1 MRVAL
6 HPTPNSQRLHHK
18 PDVKHIFPYG
28 KIILVKNKSNEI
40 LSNGALAAVIV
51 ILIASLGYLW
61 YYHTTSTEFL
71 NARVAEL
78 EQALRLTELSLM
90 ESENENFNLESAL
103 VAEKERVGSLADQVG
118 EITGTV
124 DDLEKLSKLDPELL
138 QKYSK
143 VYFLNEHYVPD
154 TLKTIPETY
163 VYTAGAVHQI
173 HRDVWPF
180 LQDLLNN
187 ASDDGVALYIA
198 SAYRSFGEQS
208 SLKAGY
214 KVVYGSGANA
224 FSADQGYSEHQLGT
238 TIDFLTLGLNGQLEG
253 FDTTAAYQWLLQN
266 AHKYGFT
273 LSYPEGNAYYVF
285 EPWHWRFVGTELARD
300 LHSDGR
306 NFYNVPQREID
317 AYLLNIFD

>member
-1 MRVAL
+1 MKLKKDELKSGVLLLAL
-6 HPTPNSQRLHHK
+6 LALGS
-18 PDVKHIFPYG
+18 FAYG
-28 KIILVKNKSNEI
+28 GYRFYTLSNENDV
-40 LSNGALAAVIV
+40 LVS
-51 ILIASLGYLW
+51 
-61 YYHTTSTEFL
+61 
-71 NARVAEL
+71 RVGEL
-78 EQALRLTELSLM
+78 EGTLLETEGHLAQVENEKTLLAEALR
-90 ESENENFNLESAL
+90 NEQDRLDSIKGTI
-103 VAEKERVGSLADQVG
+103 AEVTD
-118 EITGTV
+118 TV
-124 DDLEKLSKLDPELL
+124 SDLEKLAKLDPELL

-154 TLKTIPETY
+154 ALKTIPETY

-180 LQDLLNN
+180 LQDLLND

-208 SLKAGY
+208 FLKAGY